1 MTTWG
6 PINLRVKDTTYVLNG
21 YSATDNRLF
30 DIERGSDCMYMYIDY
45 DSTVTPA
52 ITADLFKSGS
62 SSNPDSASYVP
73 DGVLYTFF
81 KHHQIKLIKESD
93 NAYILWSSP
102 YSISTGG
109 RAVIEWPKDR
119 ISAASP
125 NCTYDNIRAAY
136 MNGENLIIEFIPK

>member
-1 MTTWG
+1 MW
-6 PINLRVKDTTYVLNG
+6 
-21 YSATDNRLF
+21 
-30 DIERGSDCMYMYIDY
+30 MYIDY

-52 ITADLFKSGS
+52 ITADLFKNGS
-62 SSNPDSASYVP
+62 LFNS

-81 KHHQIKLIKESD
+81 EHHQIKLIKESD

-119 ISAASP
+119 ISVASP